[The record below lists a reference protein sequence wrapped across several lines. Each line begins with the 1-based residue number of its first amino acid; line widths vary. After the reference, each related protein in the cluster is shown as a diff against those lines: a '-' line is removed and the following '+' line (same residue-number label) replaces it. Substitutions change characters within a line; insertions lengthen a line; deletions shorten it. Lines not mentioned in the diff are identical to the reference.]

1 MYSGISINRLTHQSA
16 VVHCRRILLGVT
28 RLRSITAFKPK
39 RIGDY
44 DSHCRIS
51 ATVIE
56 HHGRVRCVLRQG
68 RYLRKIGVL
77 PNVSRVSNVP
87 RQAQPDC
94 AAPFLRRQGGTA
106 SSSATGPGAT
116 ALLRGGLGRRKGGAA
131 VLSGGGLGRRGTAAL
146 AVGFLDLDGPDVM
159 ERRVGVGLL

>member
-1 MYSGISINRLTHQSA
+1 MRPP
-16 VVHCRRILLGVT
+16 CRHLAST
-28 RLRSITAFKPK
+28 RLCRICVMVCLLLSLRHAFKPK

-56 HHGRVRCVLRQG
+56 HQGRVRCVLRQG
-68 RYLRKIGVL
+68 RCLRKIGVL